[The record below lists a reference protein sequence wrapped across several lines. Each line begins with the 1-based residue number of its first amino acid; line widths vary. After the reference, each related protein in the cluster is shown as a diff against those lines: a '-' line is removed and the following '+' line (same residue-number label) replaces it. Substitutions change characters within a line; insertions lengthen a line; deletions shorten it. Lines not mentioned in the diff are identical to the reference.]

1 MFGLGPTEMVIIL
14 VVALA
19 IFGPKKLP
27 EVGRAIGR
35 GIGELRSAS
44 HDVKEAVDLDLE
56 PEQVNSKKVDE
67 TSS

>member
-44 HDVKEAVDLDLE
+44 QDVKEAVDLDLE
-56 PEQVNSKKVDE
+56 PEQISTKKGDE
-67 TSS
+67 STS